1 VKVGLALELVK
12 LQLDVGLVNL
22 VLVVDLVKL
31 VLVVDLVKLVLVVE
45 LVKFDLSLVQVMTG
59 QHFLFPLQVSS
70 ANNYNTLTTSQLVQ
84 V

>member
-1 VKVGLALELVK
+1 VKVELALELVK
-12 LQLDVGLVNL
+12 LQLADGLVN
-22 VLVVDLVKL
+22 L

>member
-1 VKVGLALELVK
+1 VKVELALELVK
-12 LQLDVGLVNL
+12 LQLADGLVN
-22 VLVVDLVKL
+22 L

-70 ANNYNTLTTSQLVQ
+70 TNNYNTLTTSQLVQ